1 MYLKLSYFFI
11 EKVMKVIKCLLLSL
25 KEIFIVLFI
34 QYFILII
41 SIILFNG
48 YENIYIGNILLS
60 IFSIIY
66 ILSKKNIINVSFNIR
81 NNYFI
86 YIMLGSSIS
95 IIYNMILYRF
105 HLYTYDTNNT
115 FLFLDV
121 LTSGIIGPIFEEVV
135 FRVSFIPK
143 VECFIY
149 DKD

>member
-86 YIMLGSSIS
+86 YIMKR
-95 IIYNMILYRF
+95 IIFSLFYLRFWNYFLNYLFYMIYIKF
-105 HLYTYDTNNT
+105 
-115 FLFLDV
+115 
-121 LTSGIIGPIFEEVV
+121 IIGKINFYYIYSYIIIFQ
-135 FRVSFIPK
+135 FI
-143 VECFIY
+143 
-149 DKD
+149 